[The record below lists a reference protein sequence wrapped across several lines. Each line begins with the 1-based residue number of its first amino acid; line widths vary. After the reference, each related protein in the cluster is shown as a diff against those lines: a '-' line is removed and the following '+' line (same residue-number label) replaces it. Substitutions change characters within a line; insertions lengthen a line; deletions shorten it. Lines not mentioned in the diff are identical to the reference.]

1 MKNARISFDELF
13 CELRNQGVYDL
24 DEIEYAILE
33 QNGRITVIQKAKYQQ
48 PSAEQLHLKTKESGL
63 FHIIIDHGTINKH
76 GISKLGITEKQLID
90 ELSKKGFKASDVYLM
105 MINDAGERKIIPKE
119 RSK

>member
-1 MKNARISFDELF
+1 M
-13 CELRNQGVYDL
+13 
-24 DEIEYAILE
+24 
-33 QNGRITVIQKAKYQQ
+33 AK
-48 PSAEQLHLKTKESGL
+48 EVWR
-63 FHIIIDHGTINKH
+63 
-76 GISKLGITEKQLID
+76 ITEKQLID